1 MPFKRVE
8 RLPQG
13 RRRRSGCIKARV
25 LDKLLCM
32 WKIQHASHT
41 MDSSALAQAHDH
53 LQRLLAEKRSGFF
66 DLELL
71 KQGHLGAEK
80 LALQMRKDFD
90 TYCVLGIG
98 GSSLGAQAVIEALAP
113 QELED
118 KKVIFFDNVDA
129 KSFFRKIHALKNVS
143 RTLWVLVSK
152 SGGTVETLAQA
163 DFLEQF
169 LWEKH
174 QIHLHQKSVVVT
186 EFKNSPLRDWA
197 QKHKVA
203 QLEVPMSVGGRF
215 SVLTPVGTF
224 LFHLLGLNVAN
235 MLKGADLALQQKD
248 QLATTISQFA
258 MSLSRGETTT
268 YFLSYCDDLKF
279 WGQWLQQLWAES
291 LGKKVTRNQ
300 SPAPAMSVP
309 YACRGATDQHSV
321 LQQIS
326 EGTQQKMVCFLRVKE
341 SESFGP
347 MLKEQVLLLKEDQL
361 QGKNLGQ
368 LLSAEASAIQQ
379 ALNEAGVATLT
390 LQTEKLDEE
399 SLGYLLMTFQLTV
412 ATLGLM
418 NNMDPFD
425 QPGVERGKV
434 LTRLILSN
442 SLKFS

>member
-8 RLPQG
+8 GLPQG

-71 KQGHLGAEK
+71 KQGHLEAEK

-258 MSLSRGETTT
+258 SSLSRGETTT

-291 LGKKVTRNQ
+291 LGKKVTRDL

-418 NNMDPFD
+418 NNIDPFD